1 MKILITGSSGF
12 VGKHFVKKL
21 QGHDLTLIDIKEG
34 NDAGEFFRTNDDSFD
49 LVIHLAATVGG
60 RKTIDLAPH
69 RLFNNFSLDSELFQ
83 WALKTKPERIVYYS
97 SSAAYPMR
105 LQDDYEIGPKEG
117 FPNRRALMESDIDLD
132 NTRSPDPSVYGWSKL
147 TGEQLARWA
156 SRQGLNIWV
165 FRPFSGYSETQDLDY
180 PFPSFIAR
188 AKRRDNPFEIWGDG
202 NQVRDWIHIDDIV
215 NATLTAVDC
224 TEPMTVNLST
234 GRATT
239 FNDFAKIVTKMA
251 GYNAELAHDLS
262 APVGVRV
269 RIGDPAKMNQ
279 FYTAKIS
286 LEEGIARALRN

>member
-12 VGKHFVKKL
+12 VGRHFVQKL
-21 QGHDLTLIDIKEG
+21 QDHDLTLIDIKEG
-34 NDAGEFFRTNDDSFD
+34 NDAGEFFRKDDTKYD

-69 RLFNNFSLDSELFQ
+69 RLFNNFNLDSELFQ

-97 SSAAYPMR
+97 SSAAYPME
-105 LQDDYEIGPKEG
+105 LQGDWEIGPYEG
-117 FPNRRALMESDIDLD
+117 APNRRALRESDIDLD
-132 NTRSPDPSVYGWSKL
+132 DVRSPDPSVYGWSKL

-156 SRQGLNIWV
+156 SRQGLNVWI

-188 AKRRDNPFEIWGDG
+188 ARRRDNPFEIWGDG
-202 NQVRDWIHIDDIV
+202 NQIRDWIHIDDIV
-215 NATLTAVDC
+215 NATLTAISITD
-224 TEPMTVNLST
+224 PLTVNLST
-234 GRATT
+234 GRATS
-239 FNDFAKIVTKMA
+239 FNEFARIVTRMA
-251 GYNAELAHDLS
+251 GYNSELKHDLS

-269 RIGDPAKMNQ
+269 RIGDPTNML
-279 FYTAKIS
+279 KIYEPKIT

>member
-12 VGKHFVKKL
+12 VGKHFVQKL
-21 QGHDLTLIDIKEG
+21 KGHDLTLIDIKEG
-34 NDAGEFFRTNDDSFD
+34 NDAGEFFRKDDTKYD

-69 RLFNNFSLDSELFQ
+69 RLFNNFNLDSELFQ

-97 SSAAYPMR
+97 SSAAYPME
-105 LQDDYEIGPKEG
+105 LQDDWEIGPYEG
-117 FPNRRALMESDIDLD
+117 APNRRALRESDIDLD
-132 NTRSPDPSVYGWSKL
+132 DVRSPDPSVYGWSKL
-147 TGEQLARWA
+147 TGEHLARWA
-156 SRQGLNIWV
+156 SRQGLNIWI

-202 NQVRDWIHIDDIV
+202 NQIRDWIHIDDIV
-215 NATLTAVDC
+215 NATLTAINITD
-224 TEPMTVNLST
+224 PLTVNLST
-234 GRATT
+234 GRATS
-239 FNDFAKIVTKMA
+239 FNEFARIVTRMA
-251 GYNAELAHDLS
+251 GYNAELKHDLS

-269 RIGDPAKMNQ
+269 RIGDPTNML
-279 FYTAKIS
+279 KIYEPKIT

>member
-34 NDAGEFFRTNDDSFD
+34 NDAGEFFRTNDDHFD

-83 WALKTKPERIVYYS
+83 WALKTKPDRIVYYS

-105 LQDDYEIGPKEG
+105 LQGDWEVDAHEG
-117 FPNRRALMESDIDLD
+117 MINRRALEESDIDLD
-132 NTRSPDPSVYGWSKL
+132 EVDSPDPSVYGWSKL

-188 AKRRDNPFEIWGDG
+188 AKRKDNPFEIWGDG

-215 NATLTAVDC
+215 NATLTAVEVS
-224 TEPMTVNLST
+224 EPITVNLCT

-239 FNDFAKIVTKMA
+239 FNEFARIVTKMA
-251 GYNAELAHDLS
+251 GYDAELAHDLS

-269 RIGDPAKMNQ
+269 RIGHPAKMLQ
-279 FYTAKIS
+279 FYEPKIS
-286 LEEGIARALRN
+286 LEEGIARALRS